1 MDEFFELMEEI
12 YDLQMKWENLLF
24 EQQVLL
30 LSRVS
35 CSRGRYDEVN
45 RELREVCDECSR
57 IGVLL
62 GEKELELEKF

>member
-1 MDEFFELMEEI
+1 MDGFFELIEEI

-24 EQQVLL
+24 QQQVLL
-30 LSRVS
+30 LSRETYG
-35 CSRGRYDEVN
+35 RGRYDEVN